1 MISELTLIG
10 SIVGAVFASTGFW
23 SFISNLVQRK
33 DTKESAEGQMLKG
46 LGHDRICYL
55 GSCYI
60 EQGYITK
67 DDYENLHDYLYIPY
81 KKLDG
86 NGTAEKIMKEVE
98 KLPLTDKEEQNE

>member
-1 MISELTLIG
+1 MISETTLIV

-23 SFISNLVQRK
+23 AFLTFLIQRRDKK
-33 DTKESAEGQMLKG
+33 DSAESQMLKG
-46 LGHDRICYL
+46 LGHDRIIYL

-60 EQGYITK
+60 KQGYITK

-81 KKLDG
+81 KMLGG

-98 KLPLTDKEEQNE
+98 KLPLREQEG

>member
-1 MISELTLIG
+1 MISETTLIV

-23 SFISNLVQRK
+23 AFLTFLIQRRDK
-33 DTKESAEGQMLKG
+33 KNTAESQMLKG
-46 LGHDRICYL
+46 LGHDRIIYL

-60 EQGYITK
+60 KQGYITK

-81 KKLDG
+81 KMLGG

-98 KLPLTDKEEQNE
+98 KLPLREQEG